1 MKKLNR
7 LFLFS
12 AIVIASIWTSGE
24 TAAGQQPGT
33 PAKPPTSTKTEPAKG
48 DVVISSR
55 DSVTIADV
63 QKAADQL
70 AIAVQEAVRKA
81 TEDPALKIAAL
92 NVAKNAVV
100 AAQVVITQQAETLQI
115 VLESLARE
123 IAQAT
128 EKQQSKSRSH

>member
-1 MKKLNR
+1 MNKFNR

-12 AIVIASIWTSGE
+12 AIVIASIWTASGASAQQ
-24 TAAGQQPGT
+24 TAPS
-33 PAKPPTSTKTEPAKG
+33 KTSTAPKAESAK
-48 DVVISSR
+48 DDIVLSVR

-81 TEDPALKIAAL
+81 TEDPALKVAVL
-92 NVAKNAVV
+92 KVAKNAVV
-100 AAQVVITQQAETLQI
+100 AAQVAITQQAETLQT

-123 IAQAT
+123 LALAT
-128 EKQQSKSRSH
+128 EKQQAKSKSH